1 MSFYSEPID
10 GYNMIVVFVL
20 DSCYRMY
27 DFGCYF
33 ENYGREKGEFL
44 IEIENYLNFL
54 VSLPFFPWHGFGLLT
69 FVGCIIVYMF
79 LSLPVVRNVI
89 L

>member
-1 MSFYSEPID
+1 MLFRK
-10 GYNMIVVFVL
+10 L
-20 DSCYRMY
+20 W
-27 DFGCYF
+27 
-33 ENYGREKGEFL
+33 KGEGKFL

-69 FVGCIIVYMF
+69 VVGCIIVYMF

>member
-1 MSFYSEPID
+1 MLFRK
-10 GYNMIVVFVL
+10 L
-20 DSCYRMY
+20 W
-27 DFGCYF
+27 
-33 ENYGREKGEFL
+33 KGEGKFL